1 MMKAAVVTE
10 PFKVEIKEQELPS
23 FKDDEVLVEVAY
35 AGICGSDSTLYR
47 GAHPF
52 RKPPIIPG
60 HEISGRI
67 AALGKNV
74 KGFEVGQRVTVNHTI
89 PCEECRYCKANLPNV
104 CPTKIYAGSDRMMGF
119 FAQYVN
125 VPASTL
131 FLINDNVTDKNAAIA
146 EPLSVAFHVM
156 NRLDTI
162 PAVDP
167 ENKSLA
173 IIGTGT
179 IGLLCLL
186 AAQRKGYKK
195 VFCID
200 VLPHTLKVAEE
211 FGATAVFDSK
221 EEGLVDR
228 IKEMTD
234 GYGVSS
240 TIITAA
246 VPGILDQACAM
257 TAIYGSMIMLPM
269 SKSRLEFCI
278 YDLVAKEQHL
288 IGCRGI
294 HRQDFADAVDMIN
307 SGFDF
312 SPMISHA
319 FPLNEAWTA
328 FKYAVER
335 PEGQDVIKIMV
346 APNQ

>member
-1 MMKAAVVTE
+1 MKTAVVTE
-10 PFKVEIKEQELPS
+10 PFKVEIVEQEKPAI
-23 FKDDEVLVEVAY
+23 KDDEVLVEVLY

-67 AALGKNV
+67 AAMGKNV
-74 KGFEVGQRVTVNHTI
+74 TGYEVGQRVVVNHAI
-89 PCEECRYCKANLPNV
+89 PCGQCRYCKANLPNV

-119 FAQYVN
+119 FSQYVN

-131 FLINDNVTDKNAAIA
+131 FPIKDGITDKNAAIA

-156 NRLDTI
+156 NRLETI
-162 PAVDP
+162 PPVDP

-186 AAQRKGYKK
+186 AAKRKGYKK
-195 VFCID
+195 VFCMD

-211 FGATAVFDSK
+211 FGATAVFNSK
-221 EEGLVDR
+221 EEGIIES
-228 IKEMTD
+228 IKKMTD

-246 VPGILDQACAM
+246 VPGVIDQACAM
-257 TAIYGSMIMLPM
+257 TSIYGSMIMLPM
-269 SKSRLEFCI
+269 SKARLEFCI
-278 YDLVAKEQHL
+278 YDLVSKEQHL

-294 HRQDFADAVDMIN
+294 HRQDFADAVDLIN
-307 SGFDF
+307 SGVDF
-312 SPMISHA
+312 SPMISHE
-319 FPLNEAWTA
+319 FPMDEAWTA
-328 FKYAVER
+328 FQYAVDR
-335 PEGQDVIKIMV
+335 PQGENVIKVMV
-346 APNQ
+346 TPNK

>member
-1 MMKAAVVTE
+1 MKTAVVTE
-10 PFKVEIKEQELPS
+10 PFKVEILEADLPQV
-23 FKDDEVLVEVAY
+23 KDNEVLVEVAC
-35 AGICGSDSTLYR
+35 AGICGSDVTLYR

-67 AALGKNV
+67 AALGKAV
-74 KGFEVGQRVTVNHTI
+74 TGYAVGDRVTVNHTI
-89 PCEECRYCKANLPNV
+89 PCGECRFCKAGLPNI
-104 CPTKIYAGSDRMMGF
+104 CPTKIYAGSPRMMGF

-131 FLINDNVTDKNAAIA
+131 FRIADQVTDENAAIA

-156 NRLDTI
+156 NRLNTI
-162 PAVDP
+162 PVIDP
-167 ENKSLA
+167 ENRTLA

-186 AAQRKGYKK
+186 AAKRKGYKK

-200 VLPHTLKVAEE
+200 PLHHNLDLAMQ
-211 FGATAVFDSK
+211 FGATAVYDSND
-221 EEGLVDR
+221 ETAVADILEQ
-228 IKEMTD
+228 TD
-234 GYGVSS
+234 GQGVTH

-246 VPGILDQACAM
+246 VKGIINKACDM
-257 TAIYGSMIMLPM
+257 TAIYGTMIMMPM
-269 SKSRLEFCI
+269 AKADLDINI
-278 YDLVAKEQHL
+278 YNLVSKEQHL

-294 HRQDFADAVDMIN
+294 YKQDFADAVDMIN

-312 SPMISHA
+312 TPMISHVLPLKDAWHA
-319 FPLNEAWTA
+319 FQLM
-328 FKYAVER
+328 VDR
-335 PEGQDVIKIMV
+335 PSDENVVKIMV
-346 APNQ
+346 CPNR

>member
-1 MMKAAVVTE
+1 MRAAVVTE
-10 PFKVEIKEQELPS
+10 PLKVEIKEQPMPAV
-23 FKDDEVLVEVAY
+23 KDDEVLVEVLY

-67 AALGKNV
+67 AALGRHV
-74 KGFEVGQRVTVNHTI
+74 SGYEIGQRVVVNHTI
-89 PCEECRYCKANLPNV
+89 PCDECRYCRAGLPNV

-131 FLINDNVTDKNAAIA
+131 FLVKDGITDKNAAMA

-167 ENKSLA
+167 ENRSLA
-173 IIGTGT
+173 IIGSGT

-186 AAQRKGYKK
+186 AAQRRGYKK

-200 VLPHTLKVAEE
+200 VLPHTLKVAEK
-211 FGATAVFDSK
+211 FGAAATFHSD
-221 EEGLVDR
+221 EEGIVET
-228 IKEMTD
+228 IKELTD
-234 GYGVSS
+234 GLGVRS

-246 VPGILDQACAM
+246 VPGVINQACGM

-269 SKSRLEFCI
+269 SKANLEFCI

-312 SPMISHA
+312 SPMISHE
-319 FPLNEAWTA
+319 FPLDEAWTA
-328 FKYAVER
+328 FQYAVDR
-335 PEGQDVIKIMV
+335 PKGEDVIKVMV
-346 APNQ
+346 TPDR

>member
-1 MMKAAVVTE
+1 MKAAVVTE
-10 PFKVEIKEQELPS
+10 PLKVEIKEQEMPAV
-23 FKDDEVLVEVAY
+23 KDDEVLVEVFY

-67 AALGKNV
+67 AALGRNV
-74 KGFEVGQRVTVNHTI
+74 SGYEIGQRVAVNHTI
-89 PCEECRYCKANLPNV
+89 PCGDCRYCRAGHPNV

-125 VPASTL
+125 VPASTI
-131 FLINDNVTDKNAAIA
+131 FPIKDGITDKNAAIA

-186 AAQRKGYKK
+186 AARRKGYKK

-200 VLPHTLKVAEE
+200 VLPHTLKVAEQ
-211 FGATAVFDSK
+211 FGATAVFNSK
-221 EEGLVDR
+221 EEGIVES
-228 IKEMTD
+228 IKKMTD
-234 GYGVSS
+234 GFGVSS

-246 VPGILDQACAM
+246 VPGVIDQACAM
-257 TAIYGSMIMLPM
+257 TAIYGSIIMLPM
-269 SKSRLEFCI
+269 SKAHLEFCI
-278 YDLVAKEQHL
+278 YDLVSKEQHL

-312 SPMISHA
+312 SPMITHE

-328 FKYAVER
+328 FKYAVDR
-335 PEGQDVIKIMV
+335 PEGENVIKVMV
-346 APNQ
+346 MPNK

>member
-1 MMKAAVVTE
+1 MKAAVVTE
-10 PFKVEIKEQELPS
+10 PFKVEVKEQDLPAVM
-23 FKDDEVLVEVAY
+23 DNEVLVEVAY

-60 HEISGRI
+60 HEISGKI
-67 AALGKNV
+67 AALGKDV
-74 KGFEVGQRVTVNHTI
+74 KGFQIGQRVAVNHTI
-89 PCEECRYCKANLPNV
+89 PCGECRFCHADLPNV
-104 CPTKIYAGSDRMMGF
+104 CPTKIYAGSPRMMGF

-131 FLINDNVTDKNAAIA
+131 FLIDDSASDKNAAMA

-156 NRLDTI
+156 NRLNTI

-173 IIGTGT
+173 IFGTGT

-195 VFCID
+195 IFCID
-200 VLPHTLKVAEE
+200 ILPHTLKVAKE
-211 FGATAVFDSK
+211 FGATAVFDSN
-221 EEGLVDR
+221 EEGIVER
-228 IKEMTD
+228 IKEMTE
-234 GYGVSS
+234 GFGVTS

-246 VPGILDQACAM
+246 VPGILDKACAM
-257 TAIYGSMIMLPM
+257 TSIYGSMILLPM
-269 SKSRLEFCI
+269 SKATLDLCI

-294 HRQDFADAVDMIN
+294 QEQDFADAVDMIN

-312 SPMISHA
+312 SPMISHV
-319 FPLNEAWTA
+319 FPLDEAWTA
-328 FKYAVER
+328 FKYAVDR
-335 PEGQDVIKIMV
+335 PEGEDVIKIMV
-346 APNQ
+346 MPNE